1 MSKPAV
7 NPVNQLGRR
16 LRQSNSPS
24 QEDLEQLGEIVEMS
38 GFTLDIVERQLR
50 LLGLDLTTR
59 LKNTFTIIEKLK
71 REPSLQLSKI
81 HDLAGARIHRDMT
94 LDEQD
99 EIVSRITQIWP
110 DARVKDRRIFPT
122 HGYRAVHVIVG
133 LDGRFVEVQVRTHY
147 QHIWAQATESLGDLW
162 GRGIRYGGAPEEPD
176 RRVSDQHSLTR
187 RELIEAWKDK
197 SNDFHGLAVLENK
210 VSRIRTR
217 IPMIQDVE
225 ERSAEEHTVEE
236 LVGEIT
242 VSFNSDRR
250 ILEALS
256 RVLR

>member
-1 MSKPAV
+1 M
-7 NPVNQLGRR
+7 
-16 LRQSNSPS
+16 
-24 QEDLEQLGEIVEMS
+24 
-38 GFTLDIVERQLR
+38 
-50 LLGLDLTTR
+50 
-59 LKNTFTIIEKLK
+59 
-71 REPSLQLSKI
+71 
-81 HDLAGARIHRDMT
+81 
-94 LDEQD
+94 
-99 EIVSRITQIWP
+99 
-110 DARVKDRRIFPT
+110 
-122 HGYRAVHVIVG
+122 
-133 LDGRFVEVQVRTHY
+133 
-147 QHIWAQATESLGDLW
+147 
-162 GRGIRYGGAPEEPD
+162 
-176 RRVSDQHSLTR
+176 SDQHSLTR